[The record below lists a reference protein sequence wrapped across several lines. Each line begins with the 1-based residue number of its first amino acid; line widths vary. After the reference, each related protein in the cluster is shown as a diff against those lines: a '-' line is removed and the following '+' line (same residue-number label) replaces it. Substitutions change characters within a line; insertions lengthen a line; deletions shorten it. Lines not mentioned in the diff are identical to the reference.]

1 MSGGQ
6 HNGND
11 SNNYSVN
18 RYGVGYITTNK
29 YEVKM
34 DMISTA
40 MNIFGGYYESDR
52 GWRHY
57 RVEGKPYDIQFNA
70 RTLEWKCTCP
80 HYIFRK
86 AQCKHIKKIQNN
98 R

>member
-1 MSGGQ
+1 
-6 HNGND
+6 
-11 SNNYSVN
+11 
-18 RYGVGYITTNK
+18 
-29 YEVKM
+29 M
-34 DMISTA
+34 DTLSTA

-86 AQCKHIKKIQNN
+86 AQCKHIKKYKITDKKDFVHFEDLILY
-98 R
+98 